1 MNKVER
7 SIITAGFLGIFML
20 IAMINIS
27 CGQSKIEKL
36 DKLIG
41 TYAEYGQFNGSVLV
55 ADKGEVIYKKGFG
68 LANMEWNIPNQP
80 DTKHRLGSI
89 TKQFTS
95 MLIMQ
100 LVQQGKLK
108 LDVPISTYLPDYPK
122 KNGDVI
128 TIHHLLTHTSGTPNY
143 TSFPNFFMDH
153 GRDPFRPEEL
163 MSYFADSTLQFTPGE
178 RHSYSN
184 SGYILL
190 GVIIEKVTGK
200 TYEQVLQENILT
212 PLKMN
217 NTGYDHQDIVVKNR
231 ASGYDKNG
239 RGYTNAGYLD
249 MSIPYAAGAMYST
262 VEDLYLWN
270 QALYTEKL
278 LSKKYMDI
286 VFEKHTVAGQG
297 YYAYGWLISD
307 LPIGNSG
314 EQIPTISHGGGI
326 HGFNT
331 EITRFPTDKSF
342 IVLLN
347 NTGGAPLEEMTIA
360 INGIIHDKTYNF
372 PKKSVA
378 YSLLDVIEKDG
389 ITAGLQHYEKVKVS
403 KDYYLQEGEINEVG
417 YYFLQSN
424 RANEAAAVFKLNV
437 EAYPNSFN
445 VYDSYGEALMV
456 LGQKEEAIENYKKS
470 VQLNPGSV
478 SGLKVLKEAGVNTDA
493 LIKKVPIEE
502 LKLLEGEYIEV
513 SQAQWKIIFE
523 VVNGVLVGDDKGYRY
538 KLLPA
543 GDGKFINPDDGA
555 SLVFDTE
562 DKNAI
567 TLLLFGTYRFNKVK

>member
-7 SIITAGFLGIFML
+7 ILITTGFLGVFML

-55 ADKGEVIYKKGFG
+55 ADKGEIIYKKGFG
-68 LANMEWNIPNQP
+68 SANMEWNIPNQP

-108 LDVPISTYLPDYPK
+108 LDVSISTYLPDYPK
-122 KNGDVI
+122 QNGDII

-143 TSFPNFFMDH
+143 TSFPNFFQDH
-153 GRDPFRPEEL
+153 GRDPYRPEEL
-163 MSYFADSTLQFTPGE
+163 VSYFADSTLEFKPGE
-178 RHSYSN
+178 RFSYSN

-190 GVIIEKVTGK
+190 GAIIEKVTGK
-200 TYEQVLQENILT
+200 SYEQVLQENILT
-212 PLKMN
+212 PLKMT
-217 NTGYDHQDIVVKNR
+217 NTGYDHHDILLKNR

-239 RGYTNAGYLD
+239 RGYTNAGYLE
-249 MSIPYAAGAMYST
+249 MSIPYAAGALYST
-262 VEDLYLWN
+262 VEDLYLWD
-270 QALYTEKL
+270 QALYTDKL
-278 LSKKYMDI
+278 LSKNNKDLLFGKHI
-286 VFEKHTVAGQG
+286 FEGQG
-297 YYAYGWLISD
+297 HYAYGWIIGD
-307 LPIGNSG
+307 LPIGNSV
-314 EQIPTISHGGGI
+314 EKIPTISHSGGI

-331 EITRFPTDKSF
+331 ELTRFPTDKSF

-347 NTGGAPLEEMTIA
+347 NTSGAPLHEMTIA
-360 INGIIHDKTYNF
+360 INGIIHDKPYDF
-372 PKKSVA
+372 PKKSIA

-389 ITAGLQHYEKVKVS
+389 ITTGLQYFEKVKDS
-403 KDYYLQEGEINEVG
+403 KDFYLREGEINEVG

-424 RANEAAAVFKLNV
+424 RATEGAAVFKINV

-456 LGQKEEAIENYKKS
+456 QGKKPEAIENYKKS
-470 VQLNPGSV
+470 VQLNPGNV
-478 SGLKVLKEAGVNTDA
+478 GGMKVLKEAGVNTDD
-493 LIKKVPIEE
+493 LITKVPIEE

-513 SQAQWKIIFE
+513 NQAQWKLIFE
-523 VVNGVLVGDDKGYRY
+523 EVNGVLVGDDKGYRY
-538 KLLPA
+538 KLVPA
-543 GDGKFINPDDGA
+543 GDGKFINPDDGV
-555 SLVFDTE
+555 SLIFDTK

-567 TLLLFGTYRFNKVK
+567 TLLLFGNYRFNKVR